1 MNAAKCFWHK
11 LLFVGILLTSIPTN
25 CEILPTLIRSKSL
38 LTMLIFAKPRW
49 WLWWHCWLFWCN
61 EGDVYGKPTWE
72 RLEERQTPPLRESL
86 QEVWKEE
93 GLFYDFQIFN
103 KVQTSWREAWKLLAM
118 FRSFS
123 KLNCFSAHFWIW
135 INFKYWKLALNALWC
150 LQPLA
155 ARRPATSPSEGS
167 RWNRVL
173 VTTTFYVAKLP
184 PICGNQL
191 KLEKTWGSEKRDSV
205 SFSSKLVSKLE
216 RRQIIIL

>member
-38 LTMLIFAKPRW
+38 LTMLIFAKQRW

-61 EGDVYGKPTWE
+61 EGDGYGKPTWE

-86 QEVWKEE
+86 LEVWKEE

-103 KVQTSWREAWKLLAM
+103 KVQTSWREALQLLAM

-123 KLNCFSAHFWIW
+123 KLNCFSAHF
-135 INFKYWKLALNALWC
+135 C
-150 LQPLA
+150 
-155 ARRPATSPSEGS
+155 
-167 RWNRVL
+167 
-173 VTTTFYVAKLP
+173 
-184 PICGNQL
+184 ICGRDQL
-191 KLEKTWGSEKRDSV
+191 QILKARLKCTLMSPTPGSPTSSDI
-205 SFSSKLVSKLE
+205 SF
-216 RRQIIIL
+216 RRIQVKQGFGDYNFLCG